1 MTVVQREFTDG
12 SWFPYCFGKILLYL
26 TSDKI
31 ISNRLFNTNSAEVEA
46 KNINHW

>member
-12 SWFPYCFGKILLYL
+12 SWFPYCFEKKILHL

-31 ISNRLFNTNSAEVEA
+31 ISIRLLDTNSTKVET